1 MSIKA
6 TFVKDMDKLY
16 LIGLDIYLYWQY
28 KYAIFHTYYVCTED
42 VTFAKKI
49 HYNGLSKLV

>member
-28 KYAIFHTYYVCTED
+28 KYAIFHTYYVCTKD